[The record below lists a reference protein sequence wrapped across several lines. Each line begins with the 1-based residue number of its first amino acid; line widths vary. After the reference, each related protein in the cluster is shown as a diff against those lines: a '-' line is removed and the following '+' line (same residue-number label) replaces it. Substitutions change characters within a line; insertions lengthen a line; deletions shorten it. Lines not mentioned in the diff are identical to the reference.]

1 MEVEHQL
8 VIEGLQKSL
17 EEQNATAKKSL
28 RVCMVDLAWVEEEDR
43 RDHASQHR
51 LRMCPWIHLASYM
64 TNITMLYSR

>member
-17 EEQNATAKKSL
+17 EEQEATAKKSL

-43 RDHASQHR
+43 GDHAS
-51 LRMCPWIHLASYM
+51 
-64 TNITMLYSR
+64 